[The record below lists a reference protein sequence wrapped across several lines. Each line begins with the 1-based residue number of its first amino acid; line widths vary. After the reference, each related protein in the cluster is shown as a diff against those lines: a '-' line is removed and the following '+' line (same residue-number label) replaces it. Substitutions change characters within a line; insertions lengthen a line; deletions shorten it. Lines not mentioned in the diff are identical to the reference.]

1 MTIFGQIL
9 FLSKVYPVSLLF
21 LTLTSFSTVQA
32 RLSYKHESGKILNCF
47 TNTPSSE
54 AECQGLHSFETCTS
68 LGVILFCAI
77 SVSFL

>member
-9 FLSKVYPVSLLF
+9 VLSKVYPLSSLF

-47 TNTPSSE
+47 TNTHSSE
-54 AECQGLHSFETCTS
+54 AECQGLHSLETS
-68 LGVILFCAI
+68 DFILCNFC
-77 SVSFL
+77 